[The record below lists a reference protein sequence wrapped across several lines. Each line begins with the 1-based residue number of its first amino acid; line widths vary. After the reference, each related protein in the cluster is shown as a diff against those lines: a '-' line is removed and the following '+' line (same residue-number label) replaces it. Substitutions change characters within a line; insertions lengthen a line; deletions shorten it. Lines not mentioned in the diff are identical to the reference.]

1 MWSSEPERC
10 EQGSR
15 IPPLARPTA
24 LSLTVR
30 RGFCKER
37 EEESGK
43 LKLPSFPE
51 IIIIMSD
58 NQTERET
65 CGETRKGFSVART
78 KKTVEPTGALLSP
91 PLPQLSG
98 AHSATAPSPQPSF
111 CNTSRRSKGQRPQKS
126 GKTRVVVGPVM
137 SGHERRGR
145 IWGFHK

>member
-58 NQTERET
+58 NQTERDM
-65 CGETRKGFSVART
+65 
-78 KKTVEPTGALLSP
+78 
-91 PLPQLSG
+91 
-98 AHSATAPSPQPSF
+98 
-111 CNTSRRSKGQRPQKS
+111 RRDAKRVLRRPNK
-126 GKTRVVVGPVM
+126 
-137 SGHERRGR
+137 ENC
-145 IWGFHK
+145 